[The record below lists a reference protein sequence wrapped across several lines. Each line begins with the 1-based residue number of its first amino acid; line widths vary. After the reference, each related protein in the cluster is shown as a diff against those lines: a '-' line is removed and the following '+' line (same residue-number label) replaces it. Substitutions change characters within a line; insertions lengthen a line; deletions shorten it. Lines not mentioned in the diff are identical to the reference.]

1 MNRYHQWRE
10 NVAYSSGRLRVI
22 DSMLLEIIMQLRST
36 LGIQSAMTGI
46 KSEEDICS
54 MLGNASRRINELLFK
69 ADHELD
75 IAEEKHESRKQ
86 CDGKTK

>member
-1 MNRYHQWRE
+1 MNRYYQWRE

-36 LGIQSAMTGI
+36 LGLQTAMTGI
-46 KSEEDICS
+46 RSEEDICS
-54 MLGNASRRINELLFK
+54 MLSNASRCVNELLFK
-69 ADHELD
+69 ADHELN

-86 CDGKTK
+86 EERYE